1 MSEEQNLRP
10 CPRCESQNPIQH
22 NFCWLC
28 GLALNQQQPLHE
40 HPAQAPPRSNKT
52 AIAASVG
59 TGIFGALAGVM
70 GGIAIGAMIVLA
82 VVSALI
88 NSFFEALDGCGAM
101 LVFMSLAASATFY
114 SILSWFF

>member
-1 MSEEQNLRP
+1 MSEEQILRP
-10 CPRCESQNPIQH
+10 CPRCESENPIQH

-28 GLALNQQQPLHE
+28 GLALNQQQPFHE
-40 HPAQAPPRSNKT
+40 HPPQAPPRNNKT
-52 AIAASVG
+52 TIVASVG
-59 TGIFGALAGVM
+59 TGIFGAFAGVM

-82 VVSALI
+82 VVTAIL
-88 NSFFEALDGCGAM
+88 NSFFEMLDGCAGM

>member
-28 GLALNQQQPLHE
+28 GLALNQQQSIHE
-40 HPAQAPPRSNKT
+40 HPIQDPSRSNKAT
-52 AIAASVG
+52 IVASVG

-82 VVSALI
+82 VISAII
-88 NSFFEALDGCGAM
+88 NSFLETLDSCGGM

-114 SILSWFF
+114 SILSWVF